1 MPRGPELPAG
11 GSPVSSKVLGILRG
25 LQLAVMMLPAE
36 LRLQLAGALR
46 GWLDEFEQSARQDFE
61 RVNPPRNDY
70 AGHTYT
76 TTGQSR

>member
-1 MPRGPELPAG
+1 
-11 GSPVSSKVLGILRG
+11 
-25 LQLAVMMLPAE
+25 
-36 LRLQLAGALR
+36 LQLAGALR
-46 GWLDEFEQSARQDFE
+46 GWLDEFEASARQDFE